1 VSRKRKRKQDLHEYK
16 DVELNVMPF
25 IDVFSMLNTF
35 LLFSAV
41 FIAIGIHEVQVPF
54 LSNAAPPKTESG
66 RVLLINVSVEK
77 DKVEVVTVYSM
88 EPADEKK
95 NTYDLTAVG
104 LTDMHKRLVEI
115 RREHKDVDKLTL
127 YSEDDVSYK
136 DLSLVIDG
144 IKLRRE
150 GDPVFTENNE
160 DPTKAAQTSMFLFPK
175 VVMGSVIL

>member
-1 VSRKRKRKQDLHEYK
+1 MRRKKRRHKEIAEYK

-54 LSNAAPPKTESG
+54 LSNAAPPKTDSG
-66 RVLLINVSVEK
+66 RVFLINVSLEK
-77 DKVEVVTVYSM
+77 DKIEVATVYSM

-95 NTYDLTAVG
+95 WTYDMTKAG
-104 LTDMHKRLVEI
+104 MSDMHKRLVDI

-127 YSEDDVSYK
+127 FSEDDVTY
-136 DLSLVIDG
+136 DNLSLVIDG
-144 IKLRRE
+144 IKLRRD

-160 DPTKAAQTSMFLFPK
+160 DPTKAAQTTMFLFPK